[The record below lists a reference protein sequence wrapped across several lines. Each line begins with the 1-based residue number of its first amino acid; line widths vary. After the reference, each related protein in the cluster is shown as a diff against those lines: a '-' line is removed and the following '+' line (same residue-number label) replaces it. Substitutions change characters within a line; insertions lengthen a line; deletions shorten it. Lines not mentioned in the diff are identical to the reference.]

1 MNAISY
7 KEFAARYC
15 TRQENTPEALYSTL
29 ESQQRI
35 YQPDGWM
42 LLECVDLSSSRLGS
56 YVILPYGPRN
66 TYKEPPTKPISPR
79 GLASDMSIVVAILKS
94 EDLVY
99 PEAET

>member
-15 TRQENTPEALYSTL
+15 KRQENTPEDLYSTL
-29 ESQQRI
+29 ESQQRT

-56 YVILPYGPRN
+56 YVILPYGPNN
-66 TYKEPPTKPISPR
+66 TYKEPPAKPISPR
-79 GLASDMSIVVAILKS
+79 GLASDMSIVVALLDS
-94 EDLVY
+94 ASLEY
-99 PEAET
+99 PS

>member
-1 MNAISY
+1 
-7 KEFAARYC
+7 
-15 TRQENTPEALYSTL
+15 
-29 ESQQRI
+29 
-35 YQPDGWM
+35 M